1 MSASSQRLTARDGSL
16 WIATSKGK
24 FEVIELLVKRGADVN
39 VRDGIWYQT
48 PLSMSAP
55 VKKIEAAQ
63 LLIKAGAKDVDG
75 ALSLAVAA
83 GNLKMVEMILKEAK
97 VSQDALDAA
106 LYSATGFK
114 NAKVQE
120 ALKKAG
126 AKPLPDASEHDRQAW
141 KKLAGTYES
150 EGGGPLVISL
160 KPVGLVSSGR
170 FAFSKN
176 SFCSFKLSSSFLT
189 ARMEFTMASIH
200 PFISNSPR
208 SRVAAAPSPE

>member
-1 MSASSQRLTARDGSL
+1 MLRRLKAALVIAALSGSLAIAADPRIEKRDALWAAVRKGDVKAVQAAIDKGADVNAKNEIGVSSL

-83 GNLKMVEMILKEAK
+83 GNLKMVEMIL
-97 VSQDALDAA
+97 
-106 LYSATGFK
+106 
-114 NAKVQE
+114 
-120 ALKKAG
+120 
-126 AKPLPDASEHDRQAW
+126 
-141 KKLAGTYES
+141 
-150 EGGGPLVISL
+150 
-160 KPVGLVSSGR
+160 
-170 FAFSKN
+170 
-176 SFCSFKLSSSFLT
+176 
-189 ARMEFTMASIH
+189 
-200 PFISNSPR
+200 
-208 SRVAAAPSPE
+208 